1 MSNLFILITAA
12 IACYAIVY
20 CTAQIPMDV
29 LEATFAGL
37 GF

>member
-1 MSNLFILITAA
+1 MSNLFILTMAA
-12 IACYAIVY
+12 ISCYAIVY

-29 LEATFAGL
+29 LEATFTGL

>member
-1 MSNLFILITAA
+1 MSNLFILTMAA

-20 CTAQIPMDV
+20 FTAQIPMDV